1 MAIFSKISEKD
12 VTKAIV
18 SGFAEEFLEYVESDV
33 VIVGAGP
40 SGLIAAKRLAENGV
54 KVLLIES
61 NNYLGGGFWIGGY
74 LMNKL
79 TVREPG
85 QRILDEIG
93 VPYKKVQEGL
103 YVADGPHACSKLIG
117 AAMDAG
123 AKVLNMTKFDDV
135 VVRKDKVGGV
145 VINWTPVSALPR
157 AITCVDPVA
166 LESKI
171 VVDATGHDAVVV
183 KSLEQRGLVEIAG
196 FEGMWVEKSEDAVVE
211 KTSEVYPGVFVT
223 GMAVAT
229 TFGSTRMG
237 PTFGGMLLS
246 GEKVAELIIDQLK
259 VDVTVEDTETAKI
272 KGSK

>member
-1 MAIFSKISEKD
+1 MAIFSKVTEKD

-18 SGFAEEFLEYVESDV
+18 SEFAEEFLEYVESDV

-40 SGLIAAKRLAENGV
+40 SGLIAAKRLAEKGV

-93 VPYKKVQEGL
+93 VPYKKVQHGL

-183 KSLEQRGLVEIAG
+183 KSLEQRGLVEIEG

-211 KTSEVYPGVFVT
+211 KTGEVYPGVFVT

-229 TFGSTRMG
+229 TYGSTRMG

-246 GEKVAELIIDQLK
+246 GERVAEQIIDHLK
-259 VDVTVEDTETAKI
+259 VDITVEDVETGKI
-272 KGSK
+272 NGSK